1 MSIYMPEWNNE
12 NNKAVICHINQTI
25 EGETLNPIVKCES
38 ETISKMYKVSFNSQ
52 LLLWCLASLY
62 KK

>member
-1 MSIYMPEWNNE
+1 MPEWNNE

-25 EGETLNPIVKCES
+25 EDETLNPIMKHECK
-38 ETISKMYKVSFNSQ
+38 TISEMYKVSFNAQ
-52 LLLWCLASLY
+52 LLSWCLASLY